1 MPHAVEARASHAR
14 RVNRTLS
21 RGLLAWGASSKNG
34 IHDVLRIMLPLTALL
49 ASVALLLG
57 GNGLLG
63 TLLAVRSQTEGW
75 GERTTGLV
83 MSGYF
88 VGFFLGT
95 FTAPPL
101 IRRVGHIRAFAFH
114 AALAAA
120 AVLVFPLWVEPAGW
134 MALRVVTGM
143 ALVGLCTVIESW
155 LNAQAAPAHRSRV
168 FAVYMVVT
176 LLALAAGQLMLDL
189 QPPRSPVLFSVVAI
203 LFALA
208 ILPVSATRLS
218 PPPLAVAPR
227 AHVLQV
233 CRAAPSAAAGALLA
247 GMALGAFW
255 GMGAVYAAS
264 LGLDRAGIGSFM
276 AATILGGAALQW
288 PIGRLSDRGDRRSML
303 AVVAA
308 LAAVT
313 ALVALRFDSA
323 MQGGAHGLFFLFGGL
338 AFALYPLAVAHL
350 LDRLPPEQ
358 LLAGCS
364 ALLLLNG
371 VGAAIGP
378 AAAGVLMQHWG
389 ASALPGFFAATLGM
403 LALVAAGRRVL
414 KAHRLLHP
422 ARFHP
427 MLRTTPVAL
436 EMLPEIP
443 DAPQPGREEPVRN

>member
-1 MPHAVEARASHAR
+1 MRHACVAA
-14 RVNRTLS
+14 VNRTLS
-21 RGLLAWGASSKNG
+21 IGLLACGPPLPRYRLPPV
-34 IHDVLRIMLPLTALL
+34 IRLLLPLTALL

-63 TLLAVRSQTEGW
+63 TLLAMRSQAEGW

-120 AVLVFPLWVEPAGW
+120 AVLVYPLWREPVGW
-134 MALRVVTGM
+134 MLLRVVTGVS
-143 ALVGLCTVIESW
+143 LVGLCTVIESW
-155 LNAQAAPAHRSRV
+155 LNAQAAPEHRSRV
-168 FAVYMVVT
+168 FGVYMVVS
-176 LLALAAGQLMLDL
+176 LLALAAGQLLLDL

-218 PPPLAVAPR
+218 PPVMTVAPKV
-227 AHVLQV
+227 HLLEI
-233 CRAAPSAAAGALLA
+233 CRAAPSAAAGAVLA
-247 GMALGAFW
+247 GLALGAFW

-264 LGLDRAGIGSFM
+264 LGLDRAGVGTFM
-276 AATILGGAALQW
+276 AVTIIGGAALQL
-288 PIGRLSDRGDRRSML
+288 PIGRLSDRGDRRSTL
-303 AVVAA
+303 ALVAA
-308 LAAVT
+308 AGAAT
-313 ALVALRFDSA
+313 ALVALRFES
-323 MQGGAHGLFFLFGGL
+323 QAHALFFLFGGL

-350 LDRLPPEQ
+350 LDRLPGEQ

-371 VGAAIGP
+371 IGAAIGP
-378 AAAGVLMQHWG
+378 AVAGALMQRFG
-389 ASALPGFFAATLGM
+389 AEALPLFFACTLGL
-403 LALVAAGRRVL
+403 LALVAGGRRL
-414 KAHRLLHP
+414 FKARRLLHP
-422 ARFHP
+422 GRFHP
-427 MLRTTPVAL
+427 MLRTTPTAL

-443 DAPQPGREEPVRN
+443 DAADHGRGEPARN

>member
-1 MPHAVEARASHAR
+1 
-14 RVNRTLS
+14 
-21 RGLLAWGASSKNG
+21 
-34 IHDVLRIMLPLTALL
+34 MLPLTALL

-75 GERTTGLV
+75 GEQTTGLV

-88 VGFFLGT
+88 IGFFLGT

-120 AVLVFPLWVEPAGW
+120 AVLVFPLWANPLAW

-155 LNAQAAPAHRSRV
+155 LNAQSAPEHRSRV
-168 FAVYMVVT
+168 FGVYMVVS
-176 LLALAAGQLMLDL
+176 LLALAAGQLLLDL

-208 ILPVSATRLS
+208 ILPVSITRLS
-218 PPPLAVAPR
+218 PPPVATAPR
-227 AHVLQV
+227 AHILQI
-233 CRAAPSAAAGALLA
+233 CRTAPSAAAGALLA

-255 GMGAVYAAS
+255 GMGAVYAGS
-264 LGLDRAGIGSFM
+264 LGLDRAGIGTFM
-276 AATILGGAALQW
+276 AVTILGGAALQL

-303 AVVAA
+303 AGVSALGAVVAA
-308 LAAVT
+308 CALQLDPGARGGVLAV
-313 ALVALRFDSA
+313 
-323 MQGGAHGLFFLFGGL
+323 FFLFGGL

-350 LDRLPPEQ
+350 LDRLPAEQ

-371 VGAAIGP
+371 IGAAIGP
-378 AAAGVLMQHWG
+378 AAAGWVMERWG
-389 ASALPGFFAATLGM
+389 AAALPVFFAVTLAL
-403 LALVAAGRRVL
+403 LALVAGGRRLL
-414 KAHRLLHP
+414 KARHLLHP

-427 MLRTTPVAL
+427 MVRTTPVAL
-436 EMLPEIP
+436 ELLPEIP
-443 DAPQPGREEPVRN
+443 DRPSRPVHDPRSN

>member
-1 MPHAVEARASHAR
+1 MIPTLERRAF
-14 RVNRTLS
+14 
-21 RGLLAWGASSKNG
+21 
-34 IHDVLRIMLPLTALL
+34 VLRLLLPLTALL

-75 GERTTGLV
+75 GEQTTGLV

-88 VGFFLGT
+88 IGFFLGT

-120 AVLVFPLWVEPAGW
+120 AVLVFPLWANPLAW

-155 LNAQAAPAHRSRV
+155 LNAQSAPEHRSRV
-168 FAVYMVVT
+168 FGVYMVVS
-176 LLALAAGQLMLDL
+176 LLALAAGQLLLDL

-208 ILPVSATRLS
+208 ILPVSITRLS
-218 PPPLAVAPR
+218 PPPVATAPR
-227 AHVLQV
+227 AHILQI
-233 CRAAPSAAAGALLA
+233 CRTAPSAAAGALLA

-255 GMGAVYAAS
+255 GMGAVYAGS
-264 LGLDRAGIGSFM
+264 LGLDRAGIGTFM
-276 AATILGGAALQW
+276 AVTILGGAALQL

-303 AVVAA
+303 AGVSALGAVVAA
-308 LAAVT
+308 CALQLDPGARGGVLAV
-313 ALVALRFDSA
+313 
-323 MQGGAHGLFFLFGGL
+323 FFLFGGL

-350 LDRLPPEQ
+350 LDRLPAEQ

-371 VGAAIGP
+371 IGAAIGP
-378 AAAGVLMQHWG
+378 AAAGWVMERWG
-389 ASALPGFFAATLGM
+389 AAALPVFFAVTLAL
-403 LALVAAGRRVL
+403 LALVAGGRRLL
-414 KAHRLLHP
+414 KARHLLHP

-427 MLRTTPVAL
+427 MVRTTPVAL
-436 EMLPEIP
+436 ELLPEIP
-443 DAPQPGREEPVRN
+443 DRPSRPVHDPRSN

>member
-1 MPHAVEARASHAR
+1 M
-14 RVNRTLS
+14 NRTLS
-21 RGLLAWGASSKNG
+21 IGLLACEPP
-34 IHDVLRIMLPLTALL
+34 LRRYRLPPVIRLLLPLTALL

-63 TLLAVRSQTEGW
+63 TLLAMRSQAEGW

-120 AVLVFPLWVEPAGW
+120 AVLVYPLWREPVGW
-134 MALRVVTGM
+134 MLLRVVTGVS
-143 ALVGLCTVIESW
+143 LVGLCTVIESW
-155 LNAQAAPAHRSRV
+155 LNAQAAPEHRSRV
-168 FAVYMVVT
+168 FGVYMVVS
-176 LLALAAGQLMLDL
+176 LLALAAGQLLLDL

-218 PPPLAVAPR
+218 PPVMTVAPKV
-227 AHVLQV
+227 HLLEI
-233 CRAAPSAAAGALLA
+233 CRAAPSAAAGAVLA
-247 GMALGAFW
+247 GLALGAFW

-264 LGLDRAGIGSFM
+264 LGLDRAGVGTFM
-276 AATILGGAALQW
+276 AVTIIGGAALQL
-288 PIGRLSDRGDRRSML
+288 PIGRLSDRGDRRSTL
-303 AVVAA
+303 
-308 LAAVT
+308 
-313 ALVALRFDSA
+313 ALVAAAGAATALLALRLEN
-323 MQGGAHGLFFLFGGL
+323 QAHALFFLFGGL

-350 LDRLPPEQ
+350 LDRLPGEQ

-371 VGAAIGP
+371 IGAAIGP
-378 AAAGVLMQHWG
+378 AVAGALMQRFG
-389 ASALPGFFAATLGM
+389 AEALPLFFACTLGL
-403 LALVAAGRRVL
+403 LALVAGGRRL
-414 KAHRLLHP
+414 FKAHRLLHP
-422 ARFHP
+422 GRFHP
-427 MLRTTPVAL
+427 MLRTTPTAL

-443 DAPQPGREEPVRN
+443 DAADHGRGEPARN

>member
-1 MPHAVEARASHAR
+1 MRSVSPWCRP
-14 RVNRTLS
+14 LS
-21 RGLLAWGASSKNG
+21 
-34 IHDVLRIMLPLTALL
+34 VLRVLLPITALL

-120 AVLVFPLWVEPAGW
+120 AVLVYPLWMEPMGW
-134 MALRVVTGM
+134 LALRVVTGM

-155 LNAQAAPAHRSRV
+155 LNAQAAPEHRSRV

-176 LLALAAGQLMLDL
+176 LLALASGQLLLDL
-189 QPPRSPVLFSVVAI
+189 QPPRSPVLFSLVAI

-208 ILPVSATRLS
+208 ILPVSTTQLQPPTLS
-218 PPPLAVAPR
+218 TAPR
-227 AHVLQV
+227 THILQI

-247 GMALGAFW
+247 GLALGAFW
-255 GMGAVYAAS
+255 GLGAVYAAS
-264 LGLDRAGIGSFM
+264 LGLDRAGIGTFM
-276 AATILGGAALQW
+276 AVTILGGAALQL
-288 PIGRLSDRGDRRSML
+288 PIGRLSDRGDRRSTL

-308 LAAVT
+308 LGSVT
-313 ALVALRFDSA
+313 AMLALRVEA
-323 MQGGAHGLFFLFGGL
+323 ATPAGMHALFFLFGGL

-350 LDRLPPEQ
+350 LDRLPAEQ
-358 LLAGCS
+358 LLSGCS

-371 VGAAIGP
+371 IGAAAGP
-378 AAAGVLMQHWG
+378 ALAGVLMQRSG
-389 ASALPGFFAATLGM
+389 ATALPAFFACTLGL
-403 LALVAAGRRVL
+403 LALIAGGRRLL
-414 KAHRLLHP
+414 KARHLLRP

-427 MLRTTPVAL
+427 MLRTTPTAL

-443 DAPQPGREEPVRN
+443 DAPATQARDSQRN

>member
-1 MPHAVEARASHAR
+1 MFRI
-14 RVNRTLS
+14 
-21 RGLLAWGASSKNG
+21 LLP
-34 IHDVLRIMLPLTALL
+34 ITALL

-63 TLLAVRSQTEGW
+63 TLLAMRSQTEGW

-120 AVLVFPLWVEPAGW
+120 AVLVFPLWAHPVAW
-134 MALRVVTGM
+134 MALRIVTGV

-155 LNAQAAPAHRSRV
+155 LNAQSAPEHRSRV
-168 FAVYMVVT
+168 FGVYMVVS
-176 LLALAAGQLMLDL
+176 LLALAAGQLLLDL

-208 ILPVSATRLS
+208 ILPVSVTRLS
-218 PPPLAVAPR
+218 PPPIAGAPR
-227 AHVLQV
+227 ARILQM
-233 CRAAPSAAAGALLA
+233 CRTAPSAAAGALLA
-247 GMALGAFW
+247 GVALGAFW

-264 LGLDRAGIGSFM
+264 LGLDRAGIGAFM
-276 AATILGGAALQW
+276 AATILGGAALQL

-303 AVVAA
+303 AGVAA
-308 LAAVT
+308 LGST
-313 ALVALRFDSA
+313 VALCTLRLDT
-323 MQGGAHGLFFLFGGL
+323 GAHGSVLALFFLFGGL

-371 VGAAIGP
+371 IGAAIGP
-378 AAAGVLMQHWG
+378 AAAGLVMERWG
-389 ASALPGFFAATLGM
+389 APALPVFFAVT
-403 LALVAAGRRVL
+403 LALLALIAGGRRL
-414 KAHRLLHP
+414 SKARRLLHP

-427 MLRTTPVAL
+427 MVRTTPVAL
-436 EMLPEIP
+436 ELLPEIP
-443 DAPQPGREEPVRN
+443 DLPPRRAHDPRSN

>member
-1 MPHAVEARASHAR
+1 MRHACVAA
-14 RVNRTLS
+14 VNRTLS
-21 RGLLAWGASSKNG
+21 IGLLACGPPLPRYR
-34 IHDVLRIMLPLTALL
+34 LRPVIRLLLPLTALL

-63 TLLAVRSQTEGW
+63 TLLAMRSQAEGW

-101 IRRVGHIRAFAFH
+101 IRRVGHVRAFAFH

-120 AVLVFPLWVEPAGW
+120 AVLVYPLWREPAGW
-134 MALRVVTGM
+134 MLLRVVTGM
-143 ALVGLCTVIESW
+143 SLVGLCTVIESW
-155 LNAQAAPAHRSRV
+155 LNAQAAPEHRSRV
-168 FAVYMVVT
+168 FGVYMVVS
-176 LLALAAGQLMLDL
+176 LLALAAGQLLLDL

-218 PPPLAVAPR
+218 PPVMTVAPKV
-227 AHVLQV
+227 HLLEI
-233 CRAAPSAAAGALLA
+233 CRAAPSAAAGAVLA
-247 GMALGAFW
+247 GLALGAFW

-264 LGLDRAGIGSFM
+264 LGLDRAGVGTFM
-276 AATILGGAALQW
+276 AVTIIGGAALQL
-288 PIGRLSDRGDRRSML
+288 PIGRLSDRGDRRSTL
-303 AVVAA
+303 
-308 LAAVT
+308 
-313 ALVALRFDSA
+313 ALVAAAGAATALLALRFES
-323 MQGGAHGLFFLFGGL
+323 QAHALFFLFGGL

-350 LDRLPPEQ
+350 LDRLPGEQ

-371 VGAAIGP
+371 IGAAIGP
-378 AAAGVLMQHWG
+378 AVAGALMQRFG
-389 ASALPGFFAATLGM
+389 AEALPLFFACTLGL
-403 LALVAAGRRVL
+403 LALVAGGRRL
-414 KAHRLLHP
+414 FKARRLRHP
-422 ARFHP
+422 GRFHP
-427 MLRTTPVAL
+427 MLRTTPTAL

-443 DAPQPGREEPVRN
+443 DAADHGRGEPARN

>member
-1 MPHAVEARASHAR
+1 VF
-14 RVNRTLS
+14 
-21 RGLLAWGASSKNG
+21 
-34 IHDVLRIMLPLTALL
+34 RILLPLTALL
-49 ASVALLLG
+49 ASIALLLG

-63 TLLAVRSQTEGW
+63 TLLAVRSQVEGW

-120 AVLVFPLWVEPAGW
+120 AVLVYPLWMEPVGW
-134 MALRVVTGM
+134 MLLRVVTGM

-155 LNAQAAPAHRSRV
+155 LNAQAAPEHRSRV
-168 FAVYMVVT
+168 FGVYMVVS
-176 LLALAAGQLMLDL
+176 LLALAAGQLLLDL

-208 ILPVSATRLS
+208 ILPVSATRLT
-218 PPPLAVAPR
+218 PPAMTVAPKV
-227 AHVLQV
+227 HLLQI

-247 GMALGAFW
+247 GLALGAFW

-264 LGLDRAGIGSFM
+264 LGLDRAGIGTFM
-276 AATILGGAALQW
+276 AATIIGGAALQL
-288 PIGRLSDRGDRRSML
+288 PIGRLSDRGDRRSTL
-303 AVVAA
+303 ALVAA
-308 LAAVT
+308 CGAAT
-313 ALVALRFDSA
+313 ALVALRFDPQSHA
-323 MQGGAHGLFFLFGGL
+323 GAHALFFLFGGL

-350 LDRLPPEQ
+350 LDRLPADQ

-378 AAAGVLMQHWG
+378 AAAGVLMQAFG
-389 ASALPGFFAATLGM
+389 PVALPLFFAATLAL
-403 LALVAAGRRVL
+403 LALVAGGRRL
-414 KAHRLLHP
+414 FKARRLLHP

-427 MLRTTPVAL
+427 MLRTTPAAL

-443 DAPQPGREEPVRN
+443 DAPEAAGHDSRVN

>member
-1 MPHAVEARASHAR
+1 MLR
-14 RVNRTLS
+14 
-21 RGLLAWGASSKNG
+21 LL
-34 IHDVLRIMLPLTALL
+34 LPLTALL

-75 GERTTGLV
+75 GEQTTGLV

-88 VGFFLGT
+88 IGFFLGT

-120 AVLVFPLWVEPAGW
+120 AVLVFPLWANPVAW
-134 MALRVVTGM
+134 MALRIVTGM

-155 LNAQAAPAHRSRV
+155 LNAQSAPEHRSRV
-168 FAVYMVVT
+168 FGVYMVVS
-176 LLALAAGQLMLDL
+176 LLALAAGQLLLDL

-208 ILPVSATRLS
+208 ILPVSITRLS
-218 PPPLAVAPR
+218 PPPVATAPR
-227 AHVLQV
+227 AGILQI
-233 CRAAPSAAAGALLA
+233 CRTAPSAAAGALLA
-247 GMALGAFW
+247 GTALGAFW
-255 GMGAVYAAS
+255 GMGAVYAGS
-264 LGLDRAGIGSFM
+264 LGLDRAGIGTFM
-276 AATILGGAALQW
+276 AATILGGAALQL

-303 AVVAA
+303 AGVSALGAVVAA
-308 LAAVT
+308 CALQLDPTARAGVLA
-313 ALVALRFDSA
+313 
-323 MQGGAHGLFFLFGGL
+323 LFFLFGGL

-350 LDRLPPEQ
+350 LDRLPAEQ

-371 VGAAIGP
+371 IGAAIGP
-378 AAAGVLMQHWG
+378 AAAGLVMERWG
-389 ASALPGFFAATLGM
+389 AGALPVFFAITLAL
-403 LALVAAGRRVL
+403 LALVAGGRRLL
-414 KAHRLLHP
+414 KARHLLHP

-427 MLRTTPVAL
+427 MVRTTPVAL
-436 EMLPEIP
+436 ELLPEIP
-443 DAPQPGREEPVRN
+443 DRPSRPAHDPRPN

>member
-1 MPHAVEARASHAR
+1 MRSVSPWCRP
-14 RVNRTLS
+14 LS
-21 RGLLAWGASSKNG
+21 
-34 IHDVLRIMLPLTALL
+34 VLRVLLPITALL

-95 FTAPPL
+95 FTAPLL

-120 AVLVFPLWVEPAGW
+120 AVLVYPLWMEPMGW
-134 MALRVVTGM
+134 LALRVVTGM

-155 LNAQAAPAHRSRV
+155 LNAQAAPEHRSRV

-176 LLALAAGQLMLDL
+176 LLALASGQLLLDL
-189 QPPRSPVLFSVVAI
+189 QPPRSPVLFSLVAI

-208 ILPVSATRLS
+208 ILPVSTTQLQPPTLS
-218 PPPLAVAPR
+218 TAPR
-227 AHVLQV
+227 THILQL

-247 GMALGAFW
+247 GLALGAFW
-255 GMGAVYAAS
+255 GLGAVYAAS
-264 LGLDRAGIGSFM
+264 LGLDRAGIGTFM
-276 AATILGGAALQW
+276 AVTILGGAALQL
-288 PIGRLSDRGDRRSML
+288 PIGRLSDRGDRRSTL

-308 LAAVT
+308 LGSVT
-313 ALVALRFDSA
+313 AMLALRVEA
-323 MQGGAHGLFFLFGGL
+323 ATPAGMHTLFFLFGGL

-350 LDRLPPEQ
+350 LDRLPAEQ

-371 VGAAIGP
+371 IGAAAGP
-378 AAAGVLMQHWG
+378 ALAGVLMQRFG
-389 ASALPGFFAATLGM
+389 ATALPAFFACTLGL
-403 LALVAAGRRVL
+403 LALIAGGRRLL
-414 KAHRLLHP
+414 KARHLLHP

-427 MLRTTPVAL
+427 MLRTTPTAL

-443 DAPQPGREEPVRN
+443 DAPATQARDSQRN

>member
-1 MPHAVEARASHAR
+1 MRHAR
-14 RVNRTLS
+14 VAPVNRTLS
-21 RGLLAWGASSKNG
+21 IGLLACGPPLPRYRLPPV
-34 IHDVLRIMLPLTALL
+34 IRLLLPLTALL

-63 TLLAVRSQTEGW
+63 TLLAMRSQAEGW

-120 AVLVFPLWVEPAGW
+120 AVLVYPLWREPVGW
-134 MALRVVTGM
+134 MLLRVVTGM
-143 ALVGLCTVIESW
+143 SLVGLCTVIESW
-155 LNAQAAPAHRSRV
+155 LNAQAAPEHRSRV
-168 FAVYMVVT
+168 FGVYMVVS
-176 LLALAAGQLMLDL
+176 LLALAAGQLLLDL

-218 PPPLAVAPR
+218 PPVMIVAPKVHLL
-227 AHVLQV
+227 AI
-233 CRAAPSAAAGALLA
+233 CRAAPSAAAGAVLA
-247 GMALGAFW
+247 GLALGAFW

-264 LGLDRAGIGSFM
+264 LGLDRAGVGTFM
-276 AATILGGAALQW
+276 AVTIIGGAALQL

-303 AVVAA
+303 ALVAA
-308 LAAVT
+308 AGAAT
-313 ALVALRFDSA
+313 ALLALRFEN
-323 MQGGAHGLFFLFGGL
+323 QAHALFFLFGGL

-350 LDRLPPEQ
+350 LDRLPGEQ

-371 VGAAIGP
+371 IGAAIGP
-378 AAAGVLMQHWG
+378 AVAGALMQRFG
-389 ASALPGFFAATLGM
+389 AEALPLFFACTLGL
-403 LALVAAGRRVL
+403 LALVAGGRRL
-414 KAHRLLHP
+414 FKAHRLLHP
-422 ARFHP
+422 GRFHP
-427 MLRTTPVAL
+427 MLRTTPTAL

-443 DAPQPGREEPVRN
+443 DAADHGRGEPARN

>member
-1 MPHAVEARASHAR
+1 MRSVYPWCRP
-14 RVNRTLS
+14 LS
-21 RGLLAWGASSKNG
+21 
-34 IHDVLRIMLPLTALL
+34 VLRVLPPITALL

-101 IRRVGHIRAFAFH
+101 IRHVGHIRAFAFH

-120 AVLVFPLWVEPAGW
+120 AVLVYPLWMEPMGW
-134 MALRVVTGM
+134 LALRVVTGM

-155 LNAQAAPAHRSRV
+155 LNAQAAPEHRSRV

-176 LLALAAGQLMLDL
+176 LLALASGQLLLDL
-189 QPPRSPVLFSVVAI
+189 QPPRSPVLFSLVAI

-208 ILPVSATRLS
+208 ILPVSTTQLQPPTLS
-218 PPPLAVAPR
+218 TAPR
-227 AHVLQV
+227 THILQL

-247 GMALGAFW
+247 GLALGAFW
-255 GMGAVYAAS
+255 GLGAVYAAS
-264 LGLDRAGIGSFM
+264 LGLDRAGIGTFM
-276 AATILGGAALQW
+276 AVTILGGAALQL
-288 PIGRLSDRGDRRSML
+288 PIGRLSDRGDRRSTL

-308 LAAVT
+308 LGSVT
-313 ALVALRFDSA
+313 AMLASRVEAA
-323 MQGGAHGLFFLFGGL
+323 TPAGMHALFFLFGGL

-350 LDRLPPEQ
+350 LDRLPAEQ

-371 VGAAIGP
+371 IGAAAGP
-378 AAAGVLMQHWG
+378 ALAGVLMQRFG
-389 ASALPGFFAATLGM
+389 ATALPAFFACTLGL
-403 LALVAAGRRVL
+403 LALIAGGRRLL
-414 KAHRLLHP
+414 KARHLLHP

-427 MLRTTPVAL
+427 MLRTTPTAL

-443 DAPQPGREEPVRN
+443 DAPATQARDSQRN

>member
-1 MPHAVEARASHAR
+1 MLR
-14 RVNRTLS
+14 
-21 RGLLAWGASSKNG
+21 LL
-34 IHDVLRIMLPLTALL
+34 LPLTALL

-75 GERTTGLV
+75 GEQTTGLV

-88 VGFFLGT
+88 IGFFLGT

-120 AVLVFPLWVEPAGW
+120 AVLVFPLWANPVAW
-134 MALRVVTGM
+134 MALRIVTGM

-155 LNAQAAPAHRSRV
+155 LNAQSAPEHRSRV
-168 FAVYMVVT
+168 FGVYMVVS
-176 LLALAAGQLMLDL
+176 LLALAAGQLLLDL

-208 ILPVSATRLS
+208 ILPVSITRLS
-218 PPPLAVAPR
+218 PPPVATAPR
-227 AHVLQV
+227 ARILQI
-233 CRAAPSAAAGALLA
+233 CRTAPSAAAGALLA

-255 GMGAVYAAS
+255 GMGAVYAGS
-264 LGLDRAGIGSFM
+264 LGLDRAGIGTFM
-276 AATILGGAALQW
+276 AATILGGAALQL

-303 AVVAA
+303 AGVSALGAVVAA
-308 LAAVT
+308 CALQLDPTERAGVLA
-313 ALVALRFDSA
+313 
-323 MQGGAHGLFFLFGGL
+323 LFFLFGGL

-350 LDRLPPEQ
+350 LDRLPAEQ

-371 VGAAIGP
+371 IGAAIGP
-378 AAAGVLMQHWG
+378 AAAGLVMERWG
-389 ASALPGFFAATLGM
+389 AAALPVFFAITLAL
-403 LALVAAGRRVL
+403 LALVAGGRRLL
-414 KAHRLLHP
+414 KARHLLHP

-427 MLRTTPVAL
+427 MVRTTPVAL
-436 EMLPEIP
+436 ELLPEIP
-443 DAPQPGREEPVRN
+443 DRPSQPVHDPRPN

>member
-1 MPHAVEARASHAR
+1 VIRL
-14 RVNRTLS
+14 V
-21 RGLLAWGASSKNG
+21 
-34 IHDVLRIMLPLTALL
+34 LPLTALL

-75 GERTTGLV
+75 GEQTTGLV

-88 VGFFLGT
+88 IGFFLGT

-120 AVLVFPLWVEPAGW
+120 AVLIFPLWTDPVAW
-134 MALRVVTGM
+134 MALRIVTGI

-155 LNAQAAPAHRSRV
+155 LNAQSAPEHRSRV
-168 FAVYMVVT
+168 FGVYMVVS
-176 LLALAAGQLMLDL
+176 LVALAAGQLLLDL

-208 ILPVSATRLS
+208 ILPVSITRLA
-218 PPPLAVAPR
+218 PPPIATSPR
-227 AHVLQV
+227 ARILQV
-233 CRAAPSAAAGALLA
+233 CRTAPSAAAGALLA

-264 LGLDRAGIGSFM
+264 LGFDRAGIGAFM
-276 AATILGGAALQW
+276 AATILGGAALQL

-303 AVVAA
+303 AGVAGLGAVVAA
-308 LAAVT
+308 G
-313 ALVALRFDSA
+313 ALHLDA
-323 MQGGAHGLFFLFGGL
+323 GAHGGALAVFFLFGGL

-350 LDRLPPEQ
+350 LDRLPAEQ

-371 VGAAIGP
+371 IGAAIGP
-378 AAAGVLMQHWG
+378 AAAGVAMERWG
-389 ASALPGFFAATLGM
+389 PSALPVFFAATLAL
-403 LALVAAGRRVL
+403 LAVVAGGRRLL
-414 KAHRLLHP
+414 KARHLLHP

-427 MLRTTPVAL
+427 MVRTTPVAL
-436 EMLPEIP
+436 ELLPEIP
-443 DAPQPGREEPVRN
+443 DRPLRGTHDPRRD

>member
-1 MPHAVEARASHAR
+1 MFRI
-14 RVNRTLS
+14 
-21 RGLLAWGASSKNG
+21 LLP
-34 IHDVLRIMLPLTALL
+34 ITALL

-63 TLLAVRSQTEGW
+63 TLLAVRSQAEGW

-120 AVLVFPLWVEPAGW
+120 AVLVYPLWTEPVGW
-134 MALRVVTGM
+134 MLLRVVTGM

-155 LNAQAAPAHRSRV
+155 LNAQAAPEHRSRV
-168 FAVYMVVT
+168 FGVYMVVS
-176 LLALAAGQLMLDL
+176 LLALAAGQLLLDL

-208 ILPVSATRLS
+208 ILPVSATRLT
-218 PPPLAVAPR
+218 PPVMTVAPTI
-227 AHVLQV
+227 HLLQI

-247 GMALGAFW
+247 GLALGAFW

-264 LGLDRAGIGSFM
+264 LGLDRTGIGTFM
-276 AATILGGAALQW
+276 AVTIVGGAALQL
-288 PIGRLSDRGDRRSML
+288 PIGRLSDRGDRRSTL
-303 AVVAA
+303 ALVAA
-308 LAAVT
+308 LGAAT
-313 ALVALRFDSA
+313 ALLALRFDAQSHA
-323 MQGGAHGLFFLFGGL
+323 WFFLFGGL

-350 LDRLPPEQ
+350 LDRLPAEQ

-371 VGAAIGP
+371 IGAAIGP
-378 AAAGVLMQHWG
+378 ALAGGLMQQFG
-389 ASALPGFFAATLGM
+389 ATALPLFFAATLGL
-403 LALVAAGRRVL
+403 LALVAGGRRL
-414 KAHRLLHP
+414 FIARRLLSA

-427 MLRTTPVAL
+427 MLRTTPAAL

-443 DAPQPGREEPVRN
+443 DAAEAADPASRVN

>member
-1 MPHAVEARASHAR
+1 MASRSTQIGAVLPH
-14 RVNRTLS
+14 VNRSLS
-21 RGLLAWGASSKNG
+21 IRLLACGAFP
-34 IHDVLRIMLPLTALL
+34 HRCRPPPVLRILLPITALL
-49 ASVALLLG
+49 ASVALLLA

-63 TLLAVRSQTEGW
+63 TLLAMRSQVEGW

-120 AVLVFPLWVEPAGW
+120 AVLVYPLFLEPAGW
-134 MALRVVTGM
+134 MLLRVVTGM

-155 LNAQAAPAHRSRV
+155 LNAQAAPEHRSRV
-168 FAVYMVVT
+168 FGVYMVVS
-176 LLALAAGQLMLDL
+176 LLALAAGQLLLDL

-208 ILPVSATRLS
+208 ILPVSATRLV
-218 PPPLAVAPR
+218 PPVMTVAPKI
-227 AHVLQV
+227 HLLEI
-233 CRAAPSAAAGALLA
+233 CRVAPSAAAGAVLA
-247 GMALGAFW
+247 GLALGAFW

-264 LGLDRAGIGSFM
+264 LGLDRAGVGTFM
-276 AATILGGAALQW
+276 AVTIIGGAALQL
-288 PIGRLSDRGDRRSML
+288 PIGRLSDRGDRRSTL
-303 AVVAA
+303 
-308 LAAVT
+308 
-313 ALVALRFDSA
+313 ALVAA
-323 MQGGAHGLFFLFGGL
+323 GGAATALLALHFDAQAHALFFLFGGL

-371 VGAAIGP
+371 IGAAIGP
-378 AAAGVLMQHWG
+378 AAAGALMQAFG
-389 ASALPGFFAATLGM
+389 PTALPLFFATTLGL
-403 LALVAAGRRVL
+403 LALVAAGRRVF
-414 KAHRLLHP
+414 KVRELLHP
-422 ARFHP
+422 GRFHP
-427 MLRTTPVAL
+427 MLRTTPAAL

-443 DAPQPGREEPVRN
+443 DAPEAGGHDSRVN

>member
-1 MPHAVEARASHAR
+1 MASRSTAQR
-14 RVNRTLS
+14 LRWRVNRSL
-21 RGLLAWGASSKNG
+21 RIGLLACRTSWPRHRLHVV
-34 IHDVLRIMLPLTALL
+34 IRILLPITALL

-63 TLLAVRSQTEGW
+63 TLLAVRSQAEGW

-120 AVLVFPLWVEPAGW
+120 AVLVYPLWTEPVGW
-134 MALRVVTGM
+134 MLLRVVTGV

-155 LNAQAAPAHRSRV
+155 LNAQAAPEHRSRV
-168 FAVYMVVT
+168 FGVYMVVS
-176 LLALAAGQLMLDL
+176 LLALAAGQLLLDL

-208 ILPVSATRLS
+208 ILPVSATRLT
-218 PPPLAVAPR
+218 PPVMTVAPKI
-227 AHVLQV
+227 HLLQI

-247 GMALGAFW
+247 GLALGAFW

-264 LGLDRAGIGSFM
+264 LGLDRAGIGTFM
-276 AATILGGAALQW
+276 AVTIIGGAALQL
-288 PIGRLSDRGDRRSML
+288 PIGRISDRGDRRSTL
-303 AVVAA
+303 ALVAA
-308 LAAVT
+308 LGAMT
-313 ALVALRFDSA
+313 ALLALRFDAQSHA
-323 MQGGAHGLFFLFGGL
+323 LFFLFGGL

-350 LDRLPPEQ
+350 LDRLPAEQ

-371 VGAAIGP
+371 IGAAIGP
-378 AAAGVLMQHWG
+378 AAAGALMQQFG
-389 ASALPGFFAATLGM
+389 AAALPSFFAVTLGT
-403 LALVAAGRRVL
+403 LALVAGGRRL
-414 KAHRLLHP
+414 FKARRLLSA

-427 MLRTTPVAL
+427 MLRTTPAAL

-443 DAPQPGREEPVRN
+443 DAPEARDAGSRVN

>member
-1 MPHAVEARASHAR
+1 MLR
-14 RVNRTLS
+14 
-21 RGLLAWGASSKNG
+21 LL
-34 IHDVLRIMLPLTALL
+34 LPLTALL

-75 GERTTGLV
+75 GEQTTGLV

-88 VGFFLGT
+88 IGFFLGT

-120 AVLVFPLWVEPAGW
+120 AVLVFPLWANPVAW

-155 LNAQAAPAHRSRV
+155 LNAQSAPEHRSRV
-168 FAVYMVVT
+168 FGVYMVVS
-176 LLALAAGQLMLDL
+176 LLALAAGQLLLDL

-208 ILPVSATRLS
+208 ILPVSITQLS
-218 PPPLAVAPR
+218 PPPIAAAPR
-227 AHVLQV
+227 ARILQI
-233 CRAAPSAAAGALLA
+233 CRTAPSAAAGALLA

-255 GMGAVYAAS
+255 GMGAVYAGS
-264 LGLDRAGIGSFM
+264 LGLDRAGIGTFM
-276 AATILGGAALQW
+276 AATILGGAALQL

-303 AVVAA
+303 AGVSALGAVVAA
-308 LAAVT
+308 CALQLDPTARAGVLA
-313 ALVALRFDSA
+313 
-323 MQGGAHGLFFLFGGL
+323 LFFLFGGL
-338 AFALYPLAVAHL
+338 SFALYPLAVAHL
-350 LDRLPPEQ
+350 LDRLPAEQ

-371 VGAAIGP
+371 IGAAIGP
-378 AAAGVLMQHWG
+378 AAAGLVMERWG
-389 ASALPGFFAATLGM
+389 AAALPVFFAITLAL
-403 LALVAAGRRVL
+403 LALVAGGRRLL
-414 KAHRLLHP
+414 KARHLLHP

-427 MLRTTPVAL
+427 MVRTTPVAL
-436 EMLPEIP
+436 ELLPEIP
-443 DAPQPGREEPVRN
+443 DRPSRPVHDPHPN

>member
-1 MPHAVEARASHAR
+1 MWSVSPWCRP
-14 RVNRTLS
+14 LS
-21 RGLLAWGASSKNG
+21 
-34 IHDVLRIMLPLTALL
+34 VLRALLPITALL

-120 AVLVFPLWVEPAGW
+120 AVLVYPLWMEPMGW
-134 MALRVVTGM
+134 LALRVVTGM

-155 LNAQAAPAHRSRV
+155 LNAQAAPEHRSRV
-168 FAVYMVVT
+168 FAMYMVVT
-176 LLALAAGQLMLDL
+176 LLALASGQLLLDL
-189 QPPRSPVLFSVVAI
+189 QPPRSPVLFSLVAI

-208 ILPVSATRLS
+208 ILPVSTTQLQPPTLS
-218 PPPLAVAPR
+218 VAPR
-227 AHVLQV
+227 THILQI

-247 GMALGAFW
+247 GLALGAFW
-255 GMGAVYAAS
+255 GLGAVYAAS
-264 LGLDRAGIGSFM
+264 LGLDRAGIGTFM
-276 AATILGGAALQW
+276 AVTILGGAALQL
-288 PIGRLSDRGDRRSML
+288 PIGRLSDRGDRRSTL

-308 LAAVT
+308 LGSVT
-313 ALVALRFDSA
+313 AMLALRVEA
-323 MQGGAHGLFFLFGGL
+323 ATPAGMHTLFFLFGGL

-350 LDRLPPEQ
+350 LDRLPAEQ

-371 VGAAIGP
+371 IGAAAGP
-378 AAAGVLMQHWG
+378 ALAGVLMQRFG
-389 ASALPGFFAATLGM
+389 ATALPAFFACTLGL
-403 LALVAAGRRVL
+403 LALIAGGRRLL
-414 KAHRLLHP
+414 KARHLLHP

-427 MLRTTPVAL
+427 MLRTTPTAL

-443 DAPQPGREEPVRN
+443 DTPTAQSRDPQRN

>member
-1 MPHAVEARASHAR
+1 
-14 RVNRTLS
+14 
-21 RGLLAWGASSKNG
+21 
-34 IHDVLRIMLPLTALL
+34 MLPLTALL

-75 GERTTGLV
+75 GEQTTGLV

-88 VGFFLGT
+88 IGFFLGT

-120 AVLVFPLWVEPAGW
+120 AVLVFPLWANPVAW
-134 MALRVVTGM
+134 MALRIVTGM

-155 LNAQAAPAHRSRV
+155 LNAQSAPEHRSRV
-168 FAVYMVVT
+168 FGVYMVVS
-176 LLALAAGQLMLDL
+176 LLALAAGQLLLDL

-208 ILPVSATRLS
+208 ILPVSITRLS
-218 PPPLAVAPR
+218 PPPVATAPR
-227 AHVLQV
+227 AGILQI
-233 CRAAPSAAAGALLA
+233 CRTAPSAAAGALLA
-247 GMALGAFW
+247 GTALGAFW
-255 GMGAVYAAS
+255 GMGAVYAGS
-264 LGLDRAGIGSFM
+264 LGLDRAGIGTFM
-276 AATILGGAALQW
+276 AATILGGAALQL

-303 AVVAA
+303 AGVSALGAVVAA
-308 LAAVT
+308 CALQLDPTARAGVLA
-313 ALVALRFDSA
+313 
-323 MQGGAHGLFFLFGGL
+323 LFFLFGGL

-350 LDRLPPEQ
+350 LDRLPAEQ

-371 VGAAIGP
+371 IGAAIGP
-378 AAAGVLMQHWG
+378 AAAGLVMERWG
-389 ASALPGFFAATLGM
+389 AGALPVFFAITLAL
-403 LALVAAGRRVL
+403 LALVAGGRRLL
-414 KAHRLLHP
+414 KARHLLHP

-427 MLRTTPVAL
+427 MVRTTPVAL
-436 EMLPEIP
+436 ELLPEIP
-443 DAPQPGREEPVRN
+443 DRPSRPAHDPRPN

>member
-1 MPHAVEARASHAR
+1 MASHNMDVACAPCVSH
-14 RVNRTLS
+14 VNRTLS
-21 RGLLAWGASSKNG
+21 IGLLACGTSFPRYRPPP
-34 IHDVLRIMLPLTALL
+34 VLRVLLPLTALL

-63 TLLAVRSQTEGW
+63 TLLAMRSQAEGW

-120 AVLVFPLWVEPAGW
+120 AVLVYPLWLEPVGW
-134 MALRVVTGM
+134 MLLRVVTGM

-155 LNAQAAPAHRSRV
+155 LNAQAAPEHRSRV
-168 FAVYMVVT
+168 FGVYMVVS
-176 LLALAAGQLMLDL
+176 LLALAAGQLLLDW

-208 ILPVSATRLS
+208 ILPVSATRLV
-218 PPPLAVAPR
+218 PPVMTVAPKI
-227 AHVLQV
+227 HLLEI
-233 CRAAPSAAAGALLA
+233 CRVAPSAAAGAVLA
-247 GMALGAFW
+247 GLALGAFW

-264 LGLDRAGIGSFM
+264 IGLDRAGIGTFM
-276 AATILGGAALQW
+276 AVTIIGGAALQL
-288 PIGRLSDRGDRRSML
+288 PIGRLSDRGDRRSTL
-303 AVVAA
+303 
-308 LAAVT
+308 
-313 ALVALRFDSA
+313 ALVAAAGAATAVLVLRFES
-323 MQGGAHGLFFLFGGL
+323 QAHALFFLFGGL

-350 LDRLPPEQ
+350 LDRLPAEQ

-371 VGAAIGP
+371 IGAAIGP
-378 AAAGVLMQHWG
+378 AAAGALMQRFG
-389 ASALPGFFAATLGM
+389 ADVLPLFFAGTLGV
-403 LALVAAGRRVL
+403 LALIAGGRRL
-414 KAHRLLHP
+414 FKARRLLHP
-422 ARFHP
+422 GRFHP
-427 MLRTTPVAL
+427 MLRTTPTAL

-443 DAPQPGREEPVRN
+443 DAPEATVRDPQAN

>member
-1 MPHAVEARASHAR
+1 MRAMRLRA
-14 RVNRTLS
+14 RVNRPLS
-21 RGLLAWGASSKNG
+21 IGLLACVASLPGNTSRP
-34 IHDVLRIMLPLTALL
+34 VLRIVLPITALL

-63 TLLAVRSQTEGW
+63 TLLAMRSQAEGW

-120 AVLVFPLWVEPAGW
+120 AVLVYPLWMEPVGW
-134 MALRVVTGM
+134 MLLRVVTGM

-155 LNAQAAPAHRSRV
+155 LNAQAAPEHRSRV
-168 FAVYMVVT
+168 FGVYMVVS
-176 LLALAAGQLMLDL
+176 LLALAAGQLLLDL
-189 QPPRSPVLFSVVAI
+189 QPPRSAVLFSVVAI

-208 ILPVSATRLS
+208 ILPVSATRLV
-218 PPPLAVAPR
+218 PPVMTVAPKI
-227 AHVLQV
+227 HLLQI
-233 CRAAPSAAAGALLA
+233 CRAAPSAAAGAVLGGL
-247 GMALGAFW
+247 ALGAFW

-264 LGLDRAGIGSFM
+264 LGLDRSGIGTFM
-276 AATILGGAALQW
+276 AVTIVGGAALQL
-288 PIGRLSDRGDRRSML
+288 PIGRLSDRGDRRSTL
-303 AVVAA
+303 ALVAA
-308 LAAVT
+308 AGAAT
-313 ALVALRFDSA
+313 ALLALRFDA
-323 MQGGAHGLFFLFGGL
+323 QAHALFFLFGGL

-350 LDRLPPEQ
+350 LDRLPAEQ

-371 VGAAIGP
+371 IGAAIGP
-378 AAAGVLMQHWG
+378 AVAGALMQWSG
-389 ASALPGFFAATLGM
+389 PSALPLFFAGTLGV
-403 LALVAAGRRVL
+403 LAVVAGGRRLFKV
-414 KAHRLLHP
+414 RELLH
-422 ARFHP
+422 AGRFHP
-427 MLRTTPVAL
+427 MLRTTPAAL

-443 DAPQPGREEPVRN
+443 DAPEAGSHDSRVN

>member
-1 MPHAVEARASHAR
+1 
-14 RVNRTLS
+14 
-21 RGLLAWGASSKNG
+21 
-34 IHDVLRIMLPLTALL
+34 VLRILLPITALL

-63 TLLAVRSQTEGW
+63 TLLAMRSQAEGW

-88 VGFFLGT
+88 IGFFLGT

-120 AVLVFPLWVEPAGW
+120 AVLVYPLWLEPLGW
-134 MALRVVTGM
+134 MLLRVVTGM

-155 LNAQAAPAHRSRV
+155 LNAQAAPEQRSRV
-168 FAVYMVVT
+168 FGVYMVVS
-176 LLALAAGQLMLDL
+176 LLALAAGQLLLDL
-189 QPPRSPVLFSVVAI
+189 QPPRSAVLFSVVAI

-208 ILPVSATRLS
+208 ILPVSATRLV
-218 PPPLAVAPR
+218 PPVMTVAPKI
-227 AHVLQV
+227 HLLEI
-233 CRAAPSAAAGALLA
+233 CRVAPSAAAGAVLA
-247 GMALGAFW
+247 GLALGAFW

-264 LGLDRAGIGSFM
+264 LGLDRAGIGTFM
-276 AATILGGAALQW
+276 AVTIVGGAALQL
-288 PIGRLSDRGDRRSML
+288 PIGRMSDRGDRRSTL
-303 AVVAA
+303 ALVAA
-308 LAAVT
+308 LGAIT
-313 ALVALRFDSA
+313 ALLALRFDAQSHA
-323 MQGGAHGLFFLFGGL
+323 LFFLFGGL

-350 LDRLPPEQ
+350 LDRLPADQ

-371 VGAAIGP
+371 IGAAVGP
-378 AAAGVLMQHWG
+378 AVAGGLMQRFG
-389 ASALPGFFAATLGM
+389 ATALPLFFAATLGV
-403 LALVAAGRRVL
+403 LALVAGGRRL
-414 KAHRLLHP
+414 FKARQLLSM

-427 MLRTTPVAL
+427 MLRTTPAAL

-443 DAPQPGREEPVRN
+443 DAPEAPASDSRVN

>member
-1 MPHAVEARASHAR
+1 MRHACVAA
-14 RVNRTLS
+14 VNRTLS
-21 RGLLAWGASSKNG
+21 IGLLACGPPLPRYRLPPV
-34 IHDVLRIMLPLTALL
+34 IRLLLPLTALL

-63 TLLAVRSQTEGW
+63 TLLAMRSQAEGW

-120 AVLVFPLWVEPAGW
+120 AVLVYPLWREPVGW
-134 MALRVVTGM
+134 MLLRVVTGVS
-143 ALVGLCTVIESW
+143 LVGLCTVIESW
-155 LNAQAAPAHRSRV
+155 LNAQAAPEHRSRV
-168 FAVYMVVT
+168 FGVYMVVS
-176 LLALAAGQLMLDL
+176 LLALAAGQLLLDL

-218 PPPLAVAPR
+218 PPVMTVAPKVHLL
-227 AHVLQV
+227 AI
-233 CRAAPSAAAGALLA
+233 CRAAPSAAAGAVLA
-247 GMALGAFW
+247 GLALGAFW

-264 LGLDRAGIGSFM
+264 LGLDRAGIGTFM
-276 AATILGGAALQW
+276 AVTIIGGAALQL
-288 PIGRLSDRGDRRSML
+288 PIGRLSDRGDRRSTL
-303 AVVAA
+303 ALVAA
-308 LAAVT
+308 AGAAT
-313 ALVALRFDSA
+313 ALVALRFES
-323 MQGGAHGLFFLFGGL
+323 QAHALFFLFGGL

-350 LDRLPPEQ
+350 LDRLPGEQ

-371 VGAAIGP
+371 IGAAIGP
-378 AAAGVLMQHWG
+378 AVAGALMQHFG
-389 ASALPGFFAATLGM
+389 AEALPLFFACTLGL
-403 LALVAAGRRVL
+403 LALVAGGRRL
-414 KAHRLLHP
+414 FKARRLLHP
-422 ARFHP
+422 GRFHP
-427 MLRTTPVAL
+427 MLRTTPTAL

-443 DAPQPGREEPVRN
+443 DAADPGRGEPARN

>member
-1 MPHAVEARASHAR
+1 MPSDGLHASCIVAP
-14 RVNRTLS
+14 VNRTL
-21 RGLLAWGASSKNG
+21 RMGLLACRPRQTRYRLPPV
-34 IHDVLRIMLPLTALL
+34 IRLLLPLTALL

-63 TLLAVRSQTEGW
+63 TLLAMRSQAEGW

-120 AVLVFPLWVEPAGW
+120 AVLVYPLWREPVGW
-134 MALRVVTGM
+134 MLLRVVTGM
-143 ALVGLCTVIESW
+143 SLVGLCTVIESW
-155 LNAQAAPAHRSRV
+155 LNAQAAPEHRSRV
-168 FAVYMVVT
+168 FGVYMVVS
-176 LLALAAGQLMLDL
+176 LLALAAGQLLLDL

-218 PPPLAVAPR
+218 PPVMTVAPKV
-227 AHVLQV
+227 HLLEI
-233 CRAAPSAAAGALLA
+233 CRAAPSAAAGAVLA
-247 GMALGAFW
+247 GLALGAFW

-264 LGLDRAGIGSFM
+264 LGLDRAGIGTFM
-276 AATILGGAALQW
+276 AVTIIGGAALQL
-288 PIGRLSDRGDRRSML
+288 PIGRLSDRGDRRSTL
-303 AVVAA
+303 
-308 LAAVT
+308 
-313 ALVALRFDSA
+313 ALVAAAGAATALLALRFEG
-323 MQGGAHGLFFLFGGL
+323 QAHALFFLFGGL

-350 LDRLPPEQ
+350 LDRLPGEQ

-371 VGAAIGP
+371 IGAAIGP
-378 AAAGVLMQHWG
+378 AVAGTLMQRFG
-389 ASALPGFFAATLGM
+389 AEALPLFFACTLGV
-403 LALVAAGRRVL
+403 LALVAGGRRL
-414 KAHRLLHP
+414 FKTRRLLHP
-422 ARFHP
+422 GRFHP
-427 MLRTTPVAL
+427 MLRTTPTAL
-436 EMLPEIP
+436 EMLPEIH
-443 DAPQPGREEPVRN
+443 DAPEARERDPRGN

>member
-1 MPHAVEARASHAR
+1 
-14 RVNRTLS
+14 
-21 RGLLAWGASSKNG
+21 
-34 IHDVLRIMLPLTALL
+34 VLRLLLPLTALL

-75 GERTTGLV
+75 GEQTTGLV

-88 VGFFLGT
+88 IGFFLGT

-120 AVLVFPLWVEPAGW
+120 AVLVFPLWANPVAW

-155 LNAQAAPAHRSRV
+155 LNAQSAPEHRSRV
-168 FAVYMVVT
+168 FGVYMVVS
-176 LLALAAGQLMLDL
+176 LLALAAGQLLLDL

-208 ILPVSATRLS
+208 ILPVSITRLS
-218 PPPLAVAPR
+218 PPPVATVPR
-227 AHVLQV
+227 ARILQI
-233 CRAAPSAAAGALLA
+233 CRTAPSAAAGALLA

-255 GMGAVYAAS
+255 GMGAVYANS
-264 LGLDRAGIGSFM
+264 LGLDRAGIGTFM
-276 AATILGGAALQW
+276 AATILGGAALQL

-303 AVVAA
+303 AGVSALGAVVAA
-308 LAAVT
+308 CALQLDPTARAGVLA
-313 ALVALRFDSA
+313 
-323 MQGGAHGLFFLFGGL
+323 LFFLFGGL

-350 LDRLPPEQ
+350 LDRLPAEQ

-378 AAAGVLMQHWG
+378 AAAGLVMERWG
-389 ASALPGFFAATLGM
+389 AAALPVFFAITLAV
-403 LALVAAGRRVL
+403 LALVAGGRRLL
-414 KAHRLLHP
+414 KARHLLHP

-427 MLRTTPVAL
+427 MVRTTPVAL
-436 EMLPEIP
+436 ELLPEISDRP
-443 DAPQPGREEPVRN
+443 SRPVHDPHPN

>member
-1 MPHAVEARASHAR
+1 MVQRGVGS
-14 RVNRTLS
+14 RVNRPL
-21 RGLLAWGASSKNG
+21 RMGLLACMQTSSEMRRAF
-34 IHDVLRIMLPLTALL
+34 VLRLLLPLTALL

-75 GERTTGLV
+75 SERTTGLV

-120 AVLVFPLWVEPAGW
+120 AVLVFPLWADPVAW
-134 MALRVVTGM
+134 MVLRIVTGM

-168 FAVYMVVT
+168 FGVYMVVS
-176 LLALAAGQLMLDL
+176 LLALAAGQLLLDL

-208 ILPVSATRLS
+208 ILPVSLTRLS
-218 PPPLAVAPR
+218 PPPITTAPR
-227 AHVLQV
+227 PRILDI

-255 GMGAVYAAS
+255 GMGAVYAGA
-264 LGLDRAGIGSFM
+264 LGLDRAGIGLFM
-276 AATILGGAALQW
+276 AATIVGGAALQL

-303 AVVAA
+303 AAVAA
-308 LAAVT
+308 LGAAT
-313 ALVALRFDSA
+313 AGFALRFDA
-323 MQGGAHGLFFLFGGL
+323 EAHTGVHAVFFLFGGL

-350 LDRLPPEQ
+350 LDRLPAEQ

-371 VGAAIGP
+371 IGAAVGP
-378 AAAGVLMQHWG
+378 AVAGLVMERWG
-389 ASALPGFFAATLGM
+389 AAALPVFFAITLTL
-403 LALVAAGRRVL
+403 LALVAGGRRLL
-414 KAHRLLHP
+414 KARHLLRP
-422 ARFHP
+422 ASFHP
-427 MLRTTPVAL
+427 MVRTTPVAL
-436 EMLPEIP
+436 ELLPEISDRPSRPPP
-443 DAPQPGREEPVRN
+443 DPLSN

>member
-1 MPHAVEARASHAR
+1 MLR
-14 RVNRTLS
+14 
-21 RGLLAWGASSKNG
+21 LL
-34 IHDVLRIMLPLTALL
+34 LPLTALL

-75 GERTTGLV
+75 GEQTTGLV

-88 VGFFLGT
+88 IGFFLGT

-120 AVLVFPLWVEPAGW
+120 AVLVFPLWANPMAW
-134 MALRVVTGM
+134 MVLRIVTGM

-155 LNAQAAPAHRSRV
+155 LNAQSAPQHRSRV
-168 FAVYMVVT
+168 FGVYMVVS
-176 LLALAAGQLMLDL
+176 LLALAAGQLLLDL

-208 ILPVSATRLS
+208 ILPVSITRLS
-218 PPPLAVAPR
+218 PPPIAAAPR
-227 AHVLQV
+227 ARILQI
-233 CRAAPSAAAGALLA
+233 CSTAPSAAAGALLA

-264 LGLDRAGIGSFM
+264 LGFDRSGIGAFM
-276 AATILGGAALQW
+276 AATILGGAALQL

-303 AVVAA
+303 AGVAA
-308 LAAVT
+308 LGAAVAVC
-313 ALVALRFDSA
+313 ALQLHP
-323 MQGGAHGLFFLFGGL
+323 GARAGVLALFFLFGGL

-350 LDRLPPEQ
+350 LDRLPAEQ

-371 VGAAIGP
+371 IGAAIGP
-378 AAAGVLMQHWG
+378 AAAGLVMERWG
-389 ASALPGFFAATLGM
+389 ATALPVFFAITLAL
-403 LALVAAGRRVL
+403 LALVAGGRRL
-414 KAHRLLHP
+414 MKARHLLHP

-427 MLRTTPVAL
+427 MVRTTPVAL
-436 EMLPEIP
+436 ELLPEIP
-443 DAPQPGREEPVRN
+443 DRPSRPVHDPHPN